1 MPLPSEV
8 PPLLD
13 LALRAAQAAAAVIR
27 RAAADPASVQV
38 RAKHP
43 NDFVTQVDVA
53 AERVVV
59 DTLLAACPDHAVRG
73 EESAEP
79 HGNPA
84 ADHVWIVDPIDGTH
98 NFIHGYPAYAVSL
111 ALAVRGTVALGVV
124 WDAARDEVFHAVR
137 GQGAWCGTQR
147 LAVGTRGALIDAL
160 VTTNS
165 PFGPGPGLADGLRTL
180 GGVVGAVSAL
190 RRGGS
195 AALDLAWVAAGR
207 CDAMYDRGLKAW
219 DVAAG
224 GLLVAEAGGVVST
237 FDGHPDY
244 LEARECV
251 AANPVLHAALSALLR
266 QTAPSP
272 ARH

>member
-180 GGVVGAVSAL
+180 GSVV
-190 RRGGS
+190 
-195 AALDLAWVAAGR
+195 AWVASFTVLLGPSGCGKSTTLRLIAGLDPPR
-207 CDAMYDRGLKAW
+207 QRLQAQQRPGMLIDGR
-219 DVAAG
+219 DV
-224 GLLVAEAGGVVST
+224 
-237 FDGHPDY
+237 
-244 LEARECV
+244 
-251 AANPVLHAALSALLR
+251 
-266 QTAPSP
+266 TAPCHRPGATS
-272 ARH
+272 RWCSRTTRCSRT

>member
-1 MPLPSEV
+1 MPPPPEV
-8 PPLLD
+8 RPLLD
-13 LALRAAQAAAAVIR
+13 LALRAARAAAEVIR

-53 AERVVV
+53 AERVIV
-59 DTLLAACPDHAVRG
+59 DTLLAACPEHAVRG

-111 ALAVRGTVALGVV
+111 ALAVRGTVELGVV

-137 GQGAWCGTQR
+137 GQGAWCGAQR
-147 LAVGTRGALIDAL
+147 LAVGTRTALIDAL

-180 GGVVGAVSAL
+180 GSVIGRVSAL

-237 FDGHPDY
+237 FDGSPHY

-251 AANPVLHAALSALLR
+251 AANAALHAELSQLLR
-266 QTAPSP
+266 DTAPSP
-272 ARH
+272 TCH